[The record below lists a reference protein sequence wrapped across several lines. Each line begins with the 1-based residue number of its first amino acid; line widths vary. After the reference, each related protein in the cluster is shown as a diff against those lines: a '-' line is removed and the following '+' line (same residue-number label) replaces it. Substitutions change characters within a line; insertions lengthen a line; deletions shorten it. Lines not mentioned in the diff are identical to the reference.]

1 MMHKF
6 AKKIGTRLRRFG
18 RDQSGSATLDFAM
31 MAPAVILLFTSGL
44 ESGVLS
50 TRHVMLEAA
59 LDTTVR
65 DVRIGRIPSPTH
77 DILVDRICQIAT
89 IIPDCV
95 NNVRLEMMPRDPK
108 NWVAPLDAVMC
119 VDRADQGDP
128 VLNFNSGLNNEMMV
142 LRACALF
149 DPMLPTT
156 GLGKEIPKKSGGA
169 YALVATSAYVMEP
182 FQR

>member
-1 MMHKF
+1 MMRNF
-6 AKKIGTRLRRFG
+6 AKAIGSRLGRFG

-31 MAPAVILLFTSGL
+31 MLPAVMLVFTSGI

-65 DVRIGRIPSPTH
+65 DVRIGRIPNPTH
-77 DILVDRICQIAT
+77 DRLVERICEIAR
-89 IIPDCV
+89 IIPDCAT
-95 NNVRLEMMPRDPK
+95 NVRLEMMPRDPRA
-108 NWVAPLDAVMC
+108 WTPPSDAVMC
-119 VDRADQGDP
+119 VDRADTGDP
-128 VLNFNSGLNNEMMV
+128 VLNFTGGLNNELMV

-156 GLGKEIPKKSGGA
+156 GLGKEIPKESGGA

>member
-1 MMHKF
+1 MMHRF
-6 AKKIGTRLRRFG
+6 AKTIGTKLRRFG
-18 RDQSGSATLDFAM
+18 RDQSGSATLDFALM
-31 MAPAVILLFTSGL
+31 LPAVMLIFTSGV

-65 DVRIGRIPSPTH
+65 DVRIGRIPNPSH
-77 DILVDRICQIAT
+77 EVLVERICEIAR
-89 IIPDCV
+89 IIPDCAT
-95 NNVRLEMMPRDPK
+95 NVRLEMMPRDPL
-108 NWVAPLDAVMC
+108 NWSAPSDTVMC
-119 VDRADQGDP
+119 VDRAEEGDP
-128 VLNFNSGLNNEMMV
+128 VLNFNSGLNNELMV
-142 LRACALF
+142 LRACVLF